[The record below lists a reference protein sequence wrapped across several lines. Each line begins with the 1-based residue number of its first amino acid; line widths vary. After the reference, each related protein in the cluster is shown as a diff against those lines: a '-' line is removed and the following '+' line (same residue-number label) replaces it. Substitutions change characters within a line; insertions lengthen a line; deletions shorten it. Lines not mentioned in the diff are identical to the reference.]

1 MIGVEHMVNA
11 TMFTLADEFY
21 ELNKFVDDFRLEN
34 RATILQLVS
43 FDFAKVLFYM
53 INEKNN

>member
-43 FDFAKVLFYM
+43 FDF
-53 INEKNN
+53 EKIFSFSGLKYK

>member
-11 TMFTLADEFY
+11 TMFTLADEFN

-43 FDFAKVLFYM
+43 FNFEYIFFYM
-53 INEKNN
+53 IKNK